1 MISLAKKREIKP
13 EAIVMDTWYSSLQNL
28 KSIRDHG
35 WVWVTSL
42 RKNRKVNKNV
52 SLENLEI
59 PDEGLEV
66 HLRGYGWIMVYKF
79 VAKNGRIDYIASNI
93 QNSSRNKIEAIVKAR

>member
-1 MISLAKKREIKP
+1 MNYNFNIELSVIIKFHAIALA
-13 EAIVMDTWYSSLQNL
+13 DTWYSSLKNL

-35 WVWVTSL
+35 WVWVIPL

-52 SLENLEI
+52 SLESLDI

-66 HLRGYGWIMVYKF
+66 R
-79 VAKNGRIDYIASNI
+79 AIA
-93 QNSSRNKIEAIVKAR
+93 